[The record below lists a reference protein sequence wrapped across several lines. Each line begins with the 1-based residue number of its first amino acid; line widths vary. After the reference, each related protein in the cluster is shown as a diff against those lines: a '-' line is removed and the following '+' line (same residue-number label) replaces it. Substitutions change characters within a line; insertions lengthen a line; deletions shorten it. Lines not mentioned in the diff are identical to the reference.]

1 MQKFLKFSI
10 SNSTILKKK
19 SSQCISSR
27 NAIGLIVL
35 KKINIIDFYM
45 YGPYKQTLKNI
56 KNYMIISM
64 DAEEV
69 FDKIQYHP

>member
-1 MQKFLKFSI
+1 
-10 SNSTILKKK
+10 
-19 SSQCISSR
+19 
-27 NAIGLIVL
+27 
-35 KKINIIDFYM
+35 M